1 MQYYDRKVGQDDL
14 ERLVR
19 DLSDHRASRDAV
31 NRKRRIAAPYEP
43 RPMKSREILLSNE
56 TIATATASEV
66 LIAKTDCLLGPSPLG
81 LSLQRS
87 LARLEGTTSVRTN
100 GLKASYRLCCYLDI
114 IAEGLPLHPRP
125 ERERRCRETAKAM
138 TGADVD
144 LLDASLFAR
153 RISACV
159 LGILSTVQA
168 GDRITPRT
176 IIELNAALQGI
187 EAKGTSS
194 GLRRRDYHR
203 SRSQP
208 ADGDAALYLPPA
220 PSKLPRYLQ
229 DLAEYCNDPSFA
241 PLTRSAIAHY
251 QLEAIKAFPSDLD
264 QLGRIL
270 AVAIWKATNLIEW
283 IMPPFSVPPAYA
295 TMQHANR
302 VEPYRSDEG
311 FDRRGE
317 TLVIDEWV
325 YHSACGCQLAVE
337 VAQRCYRE
345 MELVLTA
352 WEKQLDRAGIRVTRT
367 MQKVLLA
374 LLGQPVATL
383 PYIVKTTGCSPS
395 TASSILSILEEQ
407 GIVALTADRKRN
419 RMYEAPQAIAPFERI
434 EALLLPEK
442 PLSRDYYL
450 GGN

>member
-1 MQYYDRKVGQDDL
+1 MHYYDRKVGQDDL

-19 DLSDHRASRDAV
+19 DLSERRASRDAV

-56 TIATATASEV
+56 TIATATAAEV

-81 LSLQRS
+81 ASLQRA

-114 IAEGLPLHPRP
+114 IAEGLPAHPRQ
-125 ERERRCRETAKAM
+125 EKERRCRAIAEAL
-138 TGADVD
+138 TGTDAD
-144 LLDASLFAR
+144 LLEASLFAR

-159 LGILSTVQA
+159 SGILSTVQA
-168 GDRITPRT
+168 GDRITPWM
-176 IIELNAALQGI
+176 IIDLNAALQGI
-187 EAKGTSS
+187 EAKGASS
-194 GLRRRDYHR
+194 GLRRRNYHR
-203 SRSQP
+203 GRNRA
-208 ADGDAALYLPPA
+208 ADVDAVLYLPPA

-229 DLAEYCNDPSFA
+229 DLAEYCNNPINA

-251 QLEAIKAFPSDLD
+251 QLEAIKAFPGNLD

-270 AVAIWKATNLIEW
+270 TVAIWKAENLIEW

-302 VEPYRSDEG
+302 VEPYRSDDG

-317 TLVIDEWV
+317 TLVIDEWI

-345 MELVLTA
+345 MELVLA
-352 WEKQLDRAGIRVTRT
+352 GWEAQLDRAGIRVTQT
-367 MQKVLLA
+367 MRKVLRA
-374 LLGQPVATL
+374 LLGQPAATL
-383 PYIVKTTGCSPS
+383 SYIERVTGCSPS
-395 TASSILSILEEQ
+395 TAANILGTLEDQ
-407 GIVALTADRKRN
+407 GIVALAADRKRN
-419 RMYEAPQAIAPFERI
+419 RIYEAPQAIVPFERI
-434 EALLLPEK
+434 EALLLPET

-450 GGN
+450 GTN